1 MFYEFYIEILI
12 YIILLIGYSI
22 VSLSLTLVVLSV
34 FNKLRYKLRNY
45 IFDENIRPFISVAT
59 PAHNEADVIER
70 TIKKFI
76 QTRYPEDK
84 KELII
89 VNDGS
94 DDDTE
99 KIVRKYA
106 YKIIDSETGLATYKK
121 QIQPLPIAKNIV
133 LVNRKI
139 GGLGKAQVLNDAK
152 KYAQGELIFAID
164 ADIQLHRDSLLR
176 SARHFAD
183 DRVGAVIGY
192 ISIVDKG
199 DMLTG
204 FINWEFSIG
213 QKIQRVGYDTLGIH
227 YIIPGGCGIFRKS
240 LFKLLGD
247 YSSETLAEDTDM
259 SFRLLTKT
267 KKKVHFDP
275 SINVV
280 ADEPIQLKSLWNQ
293 RVRWARGN
301 IEVTKKNIRH
311 FGKIKYGKGVTLGYP
326 FWLASVIM
334 PLGFA
339 TTTTGFLL
347 MNLLDISMEPFLF
360 VSRIIAGMFIAAI
373 TYTIIANKGKYWI
386 QGIISPG
393 FPILITMLSAIIW
406 ADGIQGLMETVEYP
420 EYTKAVIITLLLWL
434 MIPMVVTPAVIQL
447 SSRFPKLANFIQL
460 IIFGYWSILIVS
472 GIYAHYKEL
481 RGDERVWIKT
491 VR

>member
-1 MFYEFYIEILI
+1 MDYQVFLEIFI
-12 YIILLIGYSI
+12 YILLIVGYSI
-22 VSLSLTLVVLSV
+22 VTLSLTLVTLSF
-34 FNKLRYKLRNY
+34 FNRARYRIRNY
-45 IFDENIRPFISVAT
+45 VFDDDIRPQISVVA
-59 PAHNEADVIER
+59 PAHNEAEVIER

-76 QTRYPEDK
+76 ETHYPSDK

-106 YKIIDSETGLATYKK
+106 YKIIDSETGLATYKD
-121 QIQPLPIAKNIV
+121 QIQPLPLDKNIV

-152 KYAQGELIFAID
+152 KYAKGELLFCID
-164 ADIQLHRDSLLR
+164 ADIQINKDALLR
-176 SARHFAD
+176 AVRHFAD
-183 DRVGAVIGY
+183 ERVGAVIGY
-192 ISIVDKG
+192 ISIVDRG
-199 DMLTG
+199 DALTG
-204 FINWEFSIG
+204 FINFEFSIG

-240 LFKLLGD
+240 LFKTLGD

-267 KKKVHFDP
+267 NKKVHFDP
-275 SINVV
+275 SIHVV
-280 ADEPIQLKSLWNQ
+280 ADEPIQLMSLWNQ

-301 IEVTKKNIRH
+301 IEVTKKNIGF
-311 FGKIKYGKGVTLGYP
+311 FGKPKYGKGLTIGYP

-339 TTTTGFLL
+339 LTTAGFLI
-347 MNLLDISMEPFLF
+347 MNLFDISMEPFLF
-360 VSRIIAGMFIAAI
+360 VSRIIAGMFIGAI
-373 TYTIIANKGKYWI
+373 AYTIISNKGKYWL

-420 EYTKAVIITLLLWL
+420 EYTHAVILALLSWL
-434 MIPMVVTPAVIQL
+434 IIPIALTSPVIRM
-447 SSRFPKLANFIQL
+447 SKKFPRLANFIQL
-460 IIFGYWSILIVS
+460 VLFGYWSVLIVS

-481 RGDERVWIKT
+481 VGGERVWIKT

>member
-1 MFYEFYIEILI
+1 MYIEILI
-12 YIILLIGYSI
+12 YVTLLIGYSI
-22 VSLSLTLVVLSV
+22 VSLSLILVGLAI
-34 FNKLRYKLRNY
+34 FNKARYKIKKY
-45 IFDENIRPFISVAT
+45 VFDENIRPSISVVT

-76 QTRYPEDK
+76 QAYYPEDK

-121 QIQPLPIAKNIV
+121 QIQPLPINQNIV

-152 KYAQGELIFAID
+152 KYAKGELIFAID
-164 ADIQLHRDSLLR
+164 ADIQLHRNSLLQ
-176 SARHFAD
+176 SVRHFAD
-183 DRVGAVIGY
+183 ERVGAVIGY

-199 DMLTG
+199 DALTG

-213 QKIQRVGYDTLGIH
+213 QKILRVGYDTLGIH
-227 YIIPGGCGIFRKS
+227 YIIPGGCGIFRKNI
-240 LFKLLGD
+240 FKILGD

-259 SFRLLTKT
+259 SFKLLTKT

-275 SINVV
+275 SIQVV
-280 ADEPIQLKSLWNQ
+280 ADEPVQLKSLWNQ

-301 IEVTKKNIRH
+301 IEVTKKNIGL
-311 FGKIKYGKGVTLGYP
+311 FGNIKYGKGVTIGYP

-334 PLGFA
+334 PLGFVLTA
-339 TTTTGFLL
+339 SGFLA

-360 VSRIIAGMFIAAI
+360 FSRVIAVMFIGAI
-373 TYTIIANKGKYWI
+373 AYTIISNKGKYWL
-386 QGIISPG
+386 QGIVSPG
-393 FPILITMLSAIIW
+393 FPILITMLSAILW
-406 ADGIQGLMETVEYP
+406 ADGIQGLMETIEYP
-420 EYTKAVIITLLLWL
+420 EYTKVTIITLLIWL
-434 MIPMVVTPAVIQL
+434 MIPIPLTPAVVKL
-447 SSRFPKLANFIQL
+447 STKFPKLANFIQL

-481 RGDERVWIKT
+481 IGEERVWIKT
-491 VR
+491 IR